1 MARPAEFTD
10 KLIDLIARGRLRPGE
25 RINESELAAEF
36 GVSVTPIREA
46 LLSVSWLPFIRR
58 ERYRGFLLAELSP
71 EDAVHSYESIAL
83 LEGAILRT
91 SLPGRATLDL
101 LDDINTRFALSKGDP
116 HQASQHDLAWHR
128 KLIDT
133 CGNPTLG
140 LALAAAR
147 LSVARYKPIAVLCAG
162 IDLDESSREH
172 AEIVRLLRIGS
183 IHAASSLLEANWTSN
198 IQAVVEAL
206 RSGAGGSASASSG
219 RAASA

>member
-1 MARPAEFTD
+1 MTRPAEFTD

-91 SLPGRATLDL
+91 SPPDRATLDL
-101 LDDINTRFALSKGDP
+101 LDDINSRFALSK
-116 HQASQHDLAWHR
+116 
-128 KLIDT
+128 
-133 CGNPTLG
+133 
-140 LALAAAR
+140 
-147 LSVARYKPIAVLCAG
+147 
-162 IDLDESSREH
+162 
-172 AEIVRLLRIGS
+172 
-183 IHAASSLLEANWTSN
+183 
-198 IQAVVEAL
+198 
-206 RSGAGGSASASSG
+206 
-219 RAASA
+219 

>member
-1 MARPAEFTD
+1 MTRPAEFTD
-10 KLIDLIARGRLRPGE
+10 KLIALIARGRLRPGE

-58 ERYRGFLLAELSP
+58 ERYRGFLIAELSP

-91 SLPGRATLDL
+91 SQPDRATLDL

-116 HQASQHDLAWHR
+116 HLASQHDLAWHSE
-128 KLIDT
+128 LIDIR
-133 CGNPTLG
+133 GNPTLG

-147 LSVARYKPIAVLCAG
+147 LSVARYKPIAVRCVG

-183 IHAASSLLEANWTSN
+183 FHAASSLLEANWTSN
-198 IQAVVEAL
+198 IPSVVEAL
-206 RSGAGGSASASSG
+206 LPGSGGSASVTSDQ
-219 RAASA
+219 AATA

>member
-1 MARPAEFTD
+1 MTRPAEFTD

-91 SLPGRATLDL
+91 SPPDRATLDL
-101 LDDINTRFALSKGDP
+101 LDDINSRFALSKGDP
-116 HQASQHDLAWHR
+116 HQASQHDVAWHN
-128 KLIDT
+128 KLIDVR
-133 CGNPTLG
+133 GNPTLG

-147 LSVARYKPIAVLCAG
+147 LSVARYKPIAVRCAG
-162 IDLDESSREH
+162 IDLEESSREH

-183 IHAASSLLEANWTSN
+183 VHAASSLLEVNWTSN
-198 IQAVVEAL
+198 LQAVVEAL
-206 RSGAGGSASASSG
+206 RSSAGGSVSASSG
-219 RAASA
+219 RAAIA